1 MLKRLFSIV
10 PFNSVLNVT
19 FSYGQVCLAV
29 WEVGGT
35 VVQINC
41 LTNTERLLEQLRDT
55 AATCLV
61 CDAFNI
67 DQVSWDWRR
76 LVT

>member
-1 MLKRLFSIV
+1 M
-10 PFNSVLNVT
+10 
-19 FSYGQVCLAV
+19 CLAV

-67 DQVSWDWRR
+67 DQVSWHWRR
-76 LVT
+76 RVT

>member
-1 MLKRLFSIV
+1 MFKRLFSIV

-19 FSYGQVCLAV
+19 YGQVCLAV